1 MTAITTAVLPVAGMG
16 TRFLP
21 VTKSSPKEML
31 PIIDKP
37 LIQYI
42 VDEAVSSGIK
52 KIVLVTSYTKRAIED
67 YFDSNFELETC
78 LQQRGKLEL
87 LREVKSLLPDDV
99 SVVYVRQSEPK
110 GLGHAVLC
118 AESVVGRQPFAVL
131 LADDVIDSEKPC
143 LKGMIEQFKQTQ
155 GSVLAVETVPRQRLN
170 QYGIV
175 SLHQGTD
182 RICGMVEKPE
192 IESAPSKLG
201 VIGRYILTP
210 RVFDYLKTT
219 ESGSGGEIQLTD
231 AICQLLDEEYVSAH
245 RFAGDR
251 YDCGSKQGFL
261 RATLAFA
268 EKDPALL
275 PVLQQYVSKTCYQV

>member
-1 MTAITTAVLPVAGMG
+1 MTLITTAVLPVAGMG

-78 LQQRGKLEL
+78 LQKRGKLEL

-99 SVVYVRQSEPK
+99 SVAYVRQSEPK

-131 LADDVIDSEKPC
+131 LADDVIDSSQPC
-143 LKGMIEQFKQTQ
+143 LLGMMEQFRQTQ
-155 GSVLAVETVPRQRLN
+155 GSVLAVETVERERLN
-170 QYGIV
+170 QYGVV
-175 SLHQGTD
+175 SLQHGSN
-182 RICGMVEKPE
+182 RINNMVEKPE
-192 IESAPSKLG
+192 VESAPSNLG

-210 RVFDYLKTT
+210 RVFDHLRTT

-231 AICQLLDEEYVSAH
+231 AICQLLDEERVSAYQ
-245 RFAGDR
+245 FLGDR

-268 EKDPALL
+268 EKDALLL
-275 PVLQQYVSKTCYQV
+275 PVLQEYMSKNRCKV